1 MIRRPPRSTRTDTL
15 FPHTTLF
22 RSGNARL
29 TYFYVPK
36 VANPGTTA
44 SNYDKYRIGA
54 SNSLT
59 SYNGGAVQVQSGV
72 VSLGS
77 GNIPSIL
84 GQNSSPC
91 IRVTANQA
99 TEVTIT
105 VSGSG
110 RAELYVFQ
118 GQDDCNDWVDAEDSP
133 SGYAKRKASEE
144 QT

>member
-1 MIRRPPRSTRTDTL
+1 MRIRDWSSDVCSSDL
-15 FPHTTLF
+15 NKINLID
-22 RSGNARL
+22 SGNARL

-44 SNYDKYRIGA
+44 SNYDKYRICA

-84 GQNSSPC
+84 GQNYSSC
-91 IRVTANQA
+91 VRVTANEA
-99 TEVTIT
+99 TEVKHT
-105 VSGSG
+105 VSGLG
-110 RAELYVFQ
+110 RVNCYVFQ
-118 GQDDCNDWVDAEDSP
+118 NQDDFNNWAV
-133 SGYAKRKASEE
+133 
-144 QT
+144 

>member
-1 MIRRPPRSTRTDTL
+1 MSFFFNDTATTEIYTTDTL
-15 FPHTTLF
+15 FPYTTLF
-22 RSGNARL
+22 RSNARL

-59 SYNGGAVQVQSGV
+59 SYNGGTVQVQRGV

-84 GQNSSPC
+84 GQHSSSC
-91 IRVTANQA
+91 IRVTENEGEEEAITIRGRGTADLLVLWEKPDRTNRR
-99 TEVTIT
+99 TE
-105 VSGSG
+105 
-110 RAELYVFQ
+110 
-118 GQDDCNDWVDAEDSP
+118 
-133 SGYAKRKASEE
+133 
-144 QT
+144 